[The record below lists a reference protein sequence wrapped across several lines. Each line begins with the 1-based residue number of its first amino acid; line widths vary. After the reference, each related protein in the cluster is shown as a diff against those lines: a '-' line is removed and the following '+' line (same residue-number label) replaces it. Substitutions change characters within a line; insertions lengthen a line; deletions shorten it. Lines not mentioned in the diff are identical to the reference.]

1 MEADAPQAKLPE
13 NERRFRAI
21 FDESYQFI
29 FLLEPDGTLSETNA
43 SALKFGGLRLDE
55 VVGRKFWETAWWRGS
70 DEARAALQSAV
81 ARAAA
86 GEFVHYESELQGE
99 NDTTVFIDFSLKPVI
114 DRHKVV
120 NLVIAEGRN
129 ITALRHALQDL
140 RLTEFR
146 LEEAQRIAHLGHWEY
161 NMITRQTAW
170 SSTIYD
176 IFGIDPLAHP
186 DPAPAFAQCVRPEDA
201 TALREGMERSFSTG
215 RPYEHTF
222 RITRPDGLV
231 CTIFAAGGPVM
242 DESGQTVRMAG
253 ILQDVTGR
261 HQLEVSL
268 AQMVERLTG
277 LNTMGQAVT
286 SSLDMEFIYQRVL
299 STARQLLNATAVFVF
314 LHEEGEL
321 YVTAVEQEGDLRL
334 LGVRIKDDDGI
345 PGAAWTSGRPMWWN
359 GEEFRRRSSHALAT
373 YSGLDPGTAIA
384 VPIRYQDEKIGVIEA
399 AHLHEDGFTLDDV
412 RMLQAVAS
420 WTAIAIGK
428 VHQHQSLERRVH
440 ESEAVAAI
448 SRALT
453 ETLEPHAILEMVVNT
468 AHDIVPRSDWSV
480 MHLLLGRPERLD
492 PVAVAGTDT
501 DLSDYIIGPEEGIAG
516 LALKTG
522 RTINVADVQID
533 ERASAFAHSIGLR
546 SLLVA
551 PIQSRNHRLGTL
563 SLHCRQPGAFT
574 DEDERL
580 LTILASQ
587 VGLGIENANLFDS
600 QRRAR
605 LVAELQR
612 ERLRVLT
619 DRLVTTQEE
628 ERLRISRELHDEA
641 GQSLTSLKINL
652 DLLRA
657 GLPPEQEYL
666 RTRLADLAALT
677 GETMDTL
684 RTLAHDLRPPGLDA
698 FGLNVALEGLCQD
711 YSTRTG
717 LVATYEGIELPELPT
732 AVALSLYRF
741 VQEALTN
748 IAKHAQA
755 RHVALR
761 LQRDDGV
768 LILSVADDGHG
779 FTFNPELSS
788 SGIGLVSMQERA
800 DLLGGT
806 LDIDTAPG
814 RGARL
819 TIRIPMEG
827 FGTGDEESATES
839 PAALGQLLAMG
850 GHAE

>member
-1 MEADAPQAKLPE
+1 MEEHSSQAQWRE
-13 NERRFRAI
+13 SERRFRAI
-21 FDESYQFI
+21 FDESYQYI
-29 FLLEPDGTLSETNA
+29 FLLEPDGTLSEANGT
-43 SALKFGGLRLDE
+43 ALSFGGVRAED
-55 VVGRKFWETAWWRGS
+55 VIGHKFWDTPWWRGA
-70 DEARAALQSAV
+70 DEARVALQAAV
-81 ARAAA
+81 ARVAA
-86 GEFVHYESELQGE
+86 GDFAHYESELQGQ
-99 NDTTVFIDFSLKPVI
+99 NDTTLIIDFSLKPIRNRAGEVT
-114 DRHKVV
+114 
-120 NLVIAEGRN
+120 LLIAEGRN
-129 ITALRHALQDL
+129 ITELRRALQNL
-140 RLTEFR
+140 RLAEFR
-146 LEEAQRIAHLGHWEY
+146 LEETQRIAHIGHWEY
-161 NMITRQTAW
+161 NMVTQQTTW
-170 SSTIYD
+170 SDTLYD
-176 IFGIDPLAHP
+176 IFGIDPQANP
-186 DPAPAFAQCVRPEDA
+186 DPAAAFGECVRPEDA
-201 TALREGMERSFSTG
+201 NALRGALERSFNTG
-215 RPYEHTF
+215 HPYEHNF

-231 CTIFAAGGPVM
+231 RTIYAAGGPVL
-242 DESGQTVRMAG
+242 DDAGQTVRMAG
-253 ILQDVTGR
+253 ILQDITGR
-261 HQLEVSL
+261 HQLEMSL

-277 LNTMGQAVT
+277 LNRMGQAVT

-314 LHEEGEL
+314 LHEENEL
-321 YVTAVEQEGDLRL
+321 YVTAVEQEGNLQL
-334 LGVRIKDDDGI
+334 LGVRMKDDDGI
-345 PGAAWTSGRPMWWN
+345 PGAAWTSGRPMWWS
-359 GEEFRRRSSHALAT
+359 GEEFRRRRSLILAAR
-373 YSGLDPGTAIA
+373 SGLHPGTAIA
-384 VPIRYQDEKIGVIEA
+384 VPIRYLDEQIGVIEA
-399 AHLHEDGFTLDDV
+399 AHIDEDGFTLDDV

-428 VHQHQSLERRVH
+428 VRQHQSLERRLQ

-453 ETLEPHAILEMVVNT
+453 ETLEPHAILEMVTST

-480 MHLLLGRPERLD
+480 MHLLHGRPERLD

-516 LALKTG
+516 LTLKTG
-522 RTINVADVQID
+522 RTINVADIQND
-533 ERASAFAHSIGLR
+533 ERASEYAHSIGLR

-551 PIQSRNHRLGTL
+551 PIQSRNRRLGTI

-641 GQSLTSLKINL
+641 GQALTSLKINL

-657 GLPPEQEYL
+657 GLLPEQEYL
-666 RTRLADLAALT
+666 RARLADLASLT

-698 FGLNVALEGLCQD
+698 FGLNVALEGLCHD

-717 LVATYEGIELPELPT
+717 LAAAYEGMELPGLPT
-732 AVALSLYRF
+732 TVALSLYRF

-755 RHVALR
+755 RQVDVNLR
-761 LQRDDGV
+761 RDDGALV
-768 LILSVADDGHG
+768 LSVADDGHG
-779 FTFNPELSS
+779 FTYDPNISP
-788 SGIGLVSMQERA
+788 GGVGLVSMHERA
-800 DLLGGT
+800 DLLGGA
-806 LDIDTAPG
+806 LEIDTAPG

-819 TIRIPMEG
+819 TIRVPLDAFES
-827 FGTGDEESATES
+827 DEERATES
-839 PAALGQLLAMG
+839 PNALARLVVEGK
-850 GHAE
+850 HVE

>member
-1 MEADAPQAKLPE
+1 MGEHSPQAQLRE
-13 NERRFRAI
+13 SESRFRAI

-29 FLLEPDGTLSETNA
+29 FLLEPDGTLIEANGTALILSGVGLERVAGRKLWATPWWRA
-43 SALKFGGLRLDE
+43 SA
-55 VVGRKFWETAWWRGS
+55 
-70 DEARAALQSAV
+70 EARATLKAAV

-86 GEFVHYESELQGE
+86 GEVVHYEAELQGRSKS
-99 NDTTVFIDFSLKPVI
+99 TVIIDFSIKPIRAGAEAVT
-114 DRHKVV
+114 
-120 NLVIAEGRN
+120 LLIAEGRD
-129 ITALRHALQDL
+129 ITELRRALQHL

-146 LEEAQRIAHLGHWEY
+146 LQEAQRIAHLGHWDY
-161 NMITRQTAW
+161 NMVTQQTAW
-170 SSTIYD
+170 SNTIYD
-176 IFGIDPLAHP
+176 IFGIDPDAYP
-186 DPAPAFAQCVRPEDA
+186 DPAAAFAQCVAPED
-201 TALREGMERSFSTG
+201 TVALREALERSSNTG
-215 RPYEHTF
+215 RPYEHNF
-222 RITRPDGLV
+222 RITRPDGLTR
-231 CTIFAAGGPVM
+231 TIYAAGGPVM
-242 DESGQTVRMAG
+242 DESGQAVRMAG

-261 HQLEVSL
+261 HQLELSL

-286 SSLDMEFIYQRVL
+286 SSLDMAFIYQRVL
-299 STARQLLNATAVFVF
+299 STARQLLDATAVLVF
-314 LHEEGEL
+314 LHEGDEL
-321 YVTAVEQEGDLRL
+321 YVTAVEQESDLQL
-334 LGVRIKDDDGI
+334 MGMRIKDDDGI
-345 PGAAWTSGRPMWWN
+345 PGAAWTSGRPMWWS
-359 GEEFRRRSSHALAT
+359 GDEFRRRRSHTLANS
-373 YSGLDPGTAIA
+373 SGLHPGTAIA
-384 VPIRYQDEKIGVIEA
+384 VPIRYQEEQIGVIEA
-399 AHLHEDGFTLDDV
+399 AHHHEDGFTLDDV

-428 VHQHQSLERRVH
+428 VRQHQSLERRVQ

-453 ETLEPHAILEMVVNT
+453 ETLEPHAILDMVVNT

-480 MHLLLGRPERLD
+480 THLLHGRPERLD

-516 LALKTG
+516 LVLKTG
-522 RTINVADVQID
+522 RTINVADVQTD
-533 ERASAFAHSIGLR
+533 ERASKYAHSLGLH

-551 PIQSRNHRLGTL
+551 PIQSRNRRLGTI

-612 ERLRVLT
+612 GRLRVLT

-641 GQSLTSLKINL
+641 GQALTSLKINL

-657 GLPPEQEYL
+657 GLPADQEYL
-666 RTRLADLAALT
+666 RTRLTDLASLT

-698 FGLNVALEGLCQD
+698 FGLNVALEGLCHD

-717 LVATYEGIELPELPT
+717 LLAAYEGVELPGLPT
-732 AVALSLYRF
+732 TVALSLYRF

-755 RHVALR
+755 RHVAVH
-761 LQRDDGV
+761 LQRDDGELV
-768 LILSVADDGHG
+768 LSVADDGNG
-779 FTFNPELSS
+779 FTYDPNVSQ
-788 SGIGLVSMQERA
+788 GGVGLVSMHERA
-800 DLLGGT
+800 DLLGGR

-819 TIRIPMEG
+819 IIHVPLETIDG
-827 FGTGDEESATES
+827 
-839 PAALGQLLAMG
+839 PAAGSPDIVNEMEAAGEQ
-850 GHAE
+850 AE

>member
-1 MEADAPQAKLPE
+1 MGEHSPQSQLRDS
-13 NERRFRAI
+13 ERRFRAI
-21 FDESYQFI
+21 FDESYQLI
-29 FLLEPDGTLSETNA
+29 FLLEPDGTLSEPNA
-43 SALKFGGLRLDE
+43 TALSFAGLRSEE
-55 VVGRKFWETAWWRGS
+55 VVGRKIWETPWWRDFEES
-70 DEARAALQSAV
+70 RDALRASV

-86 GEFVHYESELQGE
+86 GEFVHYESELQGQ
-99 NDTTVFIDFSLKPVI
+99 DGATFFIDFSLKPI
-114 DRHKVV
+114 RNRTGDITM
-120 NLVIAEGRN
+120 LIAEGRN
-129 ITALRHALQDL
+129 ITELRRALQSL

-161 NMITRQTAW
+161 NMATEQTAW
-170 SSTIYD
+170 SSTLYD
-176 IFGIDPLAHP
+176 IFGIDPEAHP
-186 DPAPAFAQCVRPEDA
+186 DPAAAFAACIRPEDA
-201 TALREGMERSFSTG
+201 TALREGLERSFKTG
-215 RPYEHTF
+215 RPYEYNF

-231 CTIFAAGGPVM
+231 RTIYAAGGPVT

-261 HQLEVSL
+261 HQLELSL

-299 STARQLLNATAVFVF
+299 STARQLLSATAVFVL
-314 LHEEGEL
+314 LHERDEL
-321 YVTAVEQEGDLRL
+321 YIVASEQEEDLRL

-345 PGAAWTSGRPMWWN
+345 PGAAWKSGRPMWWS
-359 GEEFRRRSSHALAT
+359 GEELRRRRSRKLAES
-373 YSGLDPGTAIA
+373 SGLNAGTAIA
-384 VPIRYQDEKIGVIEA
+384 VPIRYQEEQIGILEA
-399 AHLHEDGFTLDDV
+399 ANNDEDGFTLDDV

-428 VHQHQSLERRVH
+428 VRQHQSLERRVQ
-440 ESEAVAAI
+440 ESEAVASI

-480 MHLLLGRPERLD
+480 MHLLHGRPERLD

-501 DLSDYIIGPEEGIAG
+501 DLSDYIIGHEEGIAG
-516 LALKTG
+516 LALKLG
-522 RTINVADVQID
+522 RTINVADIQHD
-533 ERASAFAHSIGLR
+533 SRASNYAHSIGLR

-551 PIQSRNHRLGTL
+551 PIQSRNRRLGTI

-574 DEDERL
+574 EEDERL

-641 GQSLTSLKINL
+641 GQALTSLKINL

-657 GLPPEQEYL
+657 GLPAEQENL
-666 RTRLADLAALT
+666 RARLADLATLT

-698 FGLNVALEGLCQD
+698 FGLNVALEGLCHD

-717 LVATYEGIELPELPT
+717 LTAAYDGVELPGLPT

-755 RHVALR
+755 RNVSVQLR
-761 LQRDDGV
+761 QDDGELV
-768 LILSVADDGHG
+768 LSVADDGNG
-779 FTFNPELSS
+779 FTYDPNTSQ
-788 SGIGLVSMQERA
+788 GGVGLVSMHERA

-819 TIRIPMEG
+819 TIRVPTEVYVAGEG
-827 FGTGDEESATES
+827 PITEV
-839 PAALGQLLAMG
+839 PVTLGRLAVEG
-850 GHAE
+850 GRLG

>member
-1 MEADAPQAKLPE
+1 MEEDVPQAQWRESE
-13 NERRFRAI
+13 NRFRAI
-21 FDESYQFI
+21 FEESYQFI
-29 FLLEPDGTLSETNA
+29 FLLEPDGTLMEANNM
-43 SALKFGGLRLDE
+43 ALRFCGVRLE
-55 VVGRKFWETAWWRGS
+55 RVAGRKLWGTPWWRAS
-70 DEARAALQSAV
+70 VEARVVLKSAV
-81 ARAAA
+81 ASAAA
-86 GEFVHYESELQGE
+86 GEFIRYEVELQGHGKA
-99 NDTTVFIDFSLKPVI
+99 TVILDFSLKPIRSNEGDVSLI
-114 DRHKVV
+114 
-120 NLVIAEGRN
+120 IAEGRD
-129 ITALRHALQDL
+129 ITELRRALQHL

-146 LEEAQRIAHLGHWEY
+146 LEEAQRIAHIGHWDY
-161 NMITRQTAW
+161 NMVTQQTAW
-170 SSTIYD
+170 SSTLYH
-176 IFGIDPLAHP
+176 IFGIDPQAHP
-186 DPAPAFAQCVRPEDA
+186 DPAAAFTECVDPEDA
-201 TALREGMERSFSTG
+201 TALREALERSFNTG
-215 RPYEHTF
+215 RPYEHNF
-222 RITRPDGLV
+222 RITRPDGQV
-231 CTIFAAGGPVM
+231 RAIYAAGGPVM

-299 STARQLLNATAVFVF
+299 STARQLLEATAVLVL
-314 LHEEGEL
+314 LHERDEL
-321 YVTAVEQEGDLRL
+321 YVAAVEQEGDLRL

-345 PGAAWTSGRPMWWN
+345 PGAAWTAGRPMWWS
-359 GEEFRRRSSHALAT
+359 GEEFRRRRSHTLSSA
-373 YSGLDPGTAIA
+373 SGLNPGTAIA
-384 VPIRYQDEKIGVIEA
+384 VPIRYQDEQIGVLQA
-399 AHLHEDGFTLDDV
+399 AHHHEDGFTLDDV

-428 VHQHQSLERRVH
+428 VRQHQSLERRVQ

-448 SRALT
+448 SQALT

-468 AHDIVPRSDWSV
+468 AHNIVPRSDWS
-480 MHLLLGRPERLD
+480 MIHLLHGRPERLD
-492 PVAVAGTDT
+492 PVAVAGTDI
-501 DLSDYIIGPEEGIAG
+501 DLSEYIIGPEEGIAG
-516 LALKTG
+516 LVLKSG
-522 RTINVADVQID
+522 HTINVADVQTD
-533 ERASAFAHSIGLR
+533 KRASAYAHSIGLR

-551 PIQSRNHRLGTL
+551 PIQSRSRRLGTI

-574 DEDERL
+574 DDDERL

-587 VGLGIENANLFDS
+587 VGLSIENANLFDS

-641 GQSLTSLKINL
+641 GQALTSLKINL
-652 DLLRA
+652 DLLRNR
-657 GLPPEQEYL
+657 LSPEQEYL
-666 RTRLADLAALT
+666 RTRLTDLAALT

-698 FGLNVALEGLCQD
+698 FGLNVALEGLCHD

-717 LVATYEGIELPELPT
+717 LEVAYEGIDLPGLPT
-732 AVALSLYRF
+732 TVALSLYRF

-755 RHVALR
+755 NHVAVQLHGN
-761 LQRDDGV
+761 DGALV
-768 LILSVADDGHG
+768 LSVADDGNG
-779 FTFNPELSS
+779 FTYNPNVSH
-788 SGIGLVSMQERA
+788 GGVGLVSMHERA

-819 TIRIPMEG
+819 TIRIPLEAFKASAEG
-827 FGTGDEESATES
+827 SVTQQPER
-839 PAALGQLLAMG
+839 LN
-850 GHAE
+850 